1 MSCKFRLHV
10 KYECVASRSE
20 KWSQCGS
27 ILNLHSSAGPS
38 GAPPLNAEKD
48 QLYVNVNVTGQVKA
62 CVNFPQDLT
71 IELNW
76 IDSATNGWQSWQRLQ
91 NFSMCRLRLLLHDYS
106 VSRHLL
112 CRQMLSPDFSMYR
125 SSCEVFGV
133 HEINSKCT
141 RGATMTQ
148 HLKQEWF
155 YRWSPQTF
163 LPPHLLGLSV
173 WLWLHHNW

>member
-1 MSCKFRLHV
+1 MKPV
-10 KYECVASRSE
+10 WKYFKPAFFCRAIGGTSSECRKRPIVCERECHRSS
-20 KWSQCGS
+20 KGLCQF
-27 ILNLHSSAGPS
+27 P
-38 GAPPLNAEKD
+38 
-48 QLYVNVNVTGQVKA
+48 TGLD
-62 CVNFPQDLT
+62 NW

>member
-1 MSCKFRLHV
+1 MSWKLIQAFSIHNRMSCKFRLHV
-10 KYECVASRSE
+10 KYESVASRSE

-48 QLYVNVNVTGQVKA
+48 QLYVNVKVTGQVKA

-71 IELNW
+71 IGFNW

-91 NFSMCRLRLLLHDYS
+91 IFSMCRLRLLLHDYL

-112 CRQMLSPDFSMYR
+112 CRQMLSPDFSIIEAHVR
-125 SSCEVFGV
+125 SLVFMKLITNALEGQQ
-133 HEINSKCT
+133 
-141 RGATMTQ
+141 G
-148 HLKQEWF
+148 
-155 YRWSPQTF
+155 
-163 LPPHLLGLSV
+163 
-173 WLWLHHNW
+173 HNT